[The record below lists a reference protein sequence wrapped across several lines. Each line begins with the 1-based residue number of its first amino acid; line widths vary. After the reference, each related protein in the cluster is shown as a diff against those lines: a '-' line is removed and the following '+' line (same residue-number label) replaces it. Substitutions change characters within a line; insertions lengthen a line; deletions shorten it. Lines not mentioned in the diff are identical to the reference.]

1 MSSTFQKWTRKL
13 RESLIEHLR
22 PGRDDEELLAVL
34 GRAEA
39 VQSDEQRSMLEQ
51 VVAFNDTRVRE
62 VMVPRSEIHA
72 VNVDASLAEVEAAL
86 IEHGVTRLPV
96 IESDIDHVLGV
107 VHTKDV
113 LAARVRGES
122 PSLAAILRP
131 CLRVLELEKVS
142 GLLEEMRDEG
152 CHIAMVLDE
161 YGGTAGLVMLSDLL
175 DEIVGEIRDE
185 SEEDESECHVQ
196 SDGSYI
202 VLALMHIEDLSEELG
217 VKLPLGDYDTVG
229 GWLTDRLARIPQV
242 GEVITLEGFQIHIVE
257 ADPRRITKVR
267 MLRLQDSQPD
277 SSGG

>member
-1 MSSTFQKWTRKL
+1 MSSTFQKWMLRL
-13 RESLIEHLR
+13 RESLIEYLR

-72 VNVDASLAEVEAAL
+72 VNVDASLAEVENAL
-86 IEHGVTRLPV
+86 IEYGVTRLPV
-96 IESDIDHVLGV
+96 IEADIDHVLGV
-107 VHTKDV
+107 VHTKDI

-122 PSLAAILRP
+122 PQLSSILRP

-142 GLLEEMRDEG
+142 GLLEEMRDNA

-175 DEIVGEIRDE
+175 DEIVGEIRDVDE
-185 SEEDESECHVQ
+185 SEEGECQLQ
-196 SDGSYI
+196 SDGSYL

-217 VKLPLGDYDTVG
+217 VKLPLGEYDTVG
-229 GWLTDRLARIPQV
+229 GWLIDHLARIPKV
-242 GEVITLEGFQIHIVE
+242 GESVNLKGLQIQIVE

-267 MLRLQDSQPD
+267 ILRNQDAAQHK
-277 SSGG
+277 SGD

>member
-1 MSSTFQKWTRKL
+1 MSPTFQKWTLSL
-13 RESLIEHLR
+13 RESLIEYLR
-22 PGRDDEELLAVL
+22 PGRNDDELLAIL

-96 IESDIDHVLGV
+96 IEADIDHVLGV
-107 VHTKDV
+107 VHTKDI

-122 PSLAAILRP
+122 PQLSAILRP

-175 DEIVGEIRDE
+175 DEIVGEIRDAG
-185 SEEDESECHVQ
+185 EEGECQ
-196 SDGSYI
+196 LQDDGSYL

-229 GWLTDRLARIPQV
+229 GWLTDRLARIPKV
-242 GEVITLEGFQIHIVE
+242 GEVVRLEGFQIHIVE

-267 MLRLQDSQPD
+267 MVRMQDNLPD

>member
-1 MSSTFQKWTRKL
+1 MSPTFQKWTLSL
-13 RESLIEHLR
+13 RESLIEYLR
-22 PGRDDEELLAVL
+22 PGRNDDELLAIL

-86 IEHGVTRLPV
+86 IEPGVTRLPV
-96 IESDIDHVLGV
+96 IEADIDHVLGV
-107 VHTKDV
+107 VHTKDI

-122 PSLAAILRP
+122 PQLSAILRP

-175 DEIVGEIRDE
+175 DEIVGEIRDAG
-185 SEEDESECHVQ
+185 EEGECQ
-196 SDGSYI
+196 LQDDGSYL

-229 GWLTDRLARIPQV
+229 GWLTDRLARIPKV
-242 GEVITLEGFQIHIVE
+242 GEVVRLEGFQIHIVE

-267 MLRLQDSQPD
+267 MVRMQDNLPD